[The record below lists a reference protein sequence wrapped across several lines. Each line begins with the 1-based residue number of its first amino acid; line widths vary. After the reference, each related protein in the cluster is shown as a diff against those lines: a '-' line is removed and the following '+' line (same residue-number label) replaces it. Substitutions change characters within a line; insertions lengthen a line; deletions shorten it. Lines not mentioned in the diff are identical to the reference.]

1 MSARGLVPA
10 RVLMTADAVGGVWTY
25 ALELARAL
33 APFGTRV
40 TLATMGPAPNA
51 ARRREA
57 ASVPGLRLEVSEYRL
72 EWMAD
77 PWRDVER
84 AGEWLL
90 ALEERDRPDV
100 VHLNGYAHGALPWR
114 APVLVV
120 GHSCVLSWWTAVH
133 GRPAP
138 REWDR
143 YQDAVREGLSAAE
156 LVVAPTRAMLRELA
170 TFYGPLAAARV
181 IPNGRRAPSLPA
193 VPKEP
198 LVLCAGR
205 LWDEGKNLRA
215 LQEAAAGVPWPVYV
229 AGDEQRLEVGQQ
241 PRSELRPLGRL
252 EAAAMAGWLA
262 RASIYAHPA
271 LYEPFGMSVLEAALA
286 GCALLL
292 GDVPSLREN
301 WDGAAE
307 FVPPRDHAALAG
319 TLRAL
324 VANPARVALL
334 AGRARERARALG
346 PGRMADGYLS
356 AYGWLLR
363 RGWEERACAS

>member
-1 MSARGLVPA
+1 MGLRASAPD

-40 TLATMGPAPNA
+40 TLAAMGTPPSA
-51 ARRREA
+51 AQRREA
-57 ASVPGLRLEVSEYRL
+57 ASVPGLELEVGAFRL

-90 ALEERDRPDV
+90 ALEERHRPDL

-120 GHSCVLSWWTAVH
+120 GHSCVLSWWKAVH
-133 GRPAP
+133 GRSAP
-138 REWDR
+138 RAWDR
-143 YQDAVREGLSAAE
+143 YRDAVREGLSAAE
-156 LVVAPTRAMLRELA
+156 LVVAPSAAMLRQLA
-170 TFYGPLAAARV
+170 SFYGPLPAARV
-181 IPNGRRAPSLPA
+181 VPGGRALSLPA
-193 VPKEP
+193 VAKQP

-215 LQEAAAGVPWPVYV
+215 LSEAAASGLPWPVYV
-229 AGDEQRLEVGQQ
+229 AGEESPEAARR
-241 PRSELRPLGRL
+241 PRPGLRPLGRL
-252 EAAAMAGWLA
+252 DAEAMARWLA
-262 RASIYAHPA
+262 RATVYAHPA
-271 LYEPFGMSVLEAALA
+271 LYEPFGLSVLEAALA
-286 GCALLL
+286 GCALVL
-292 GDVPSLREN
+292 GDLPSLREN
-301 WDGAAE
+301 WEGAAV

-319 TLRAL
+319 SLRAL
-324 VANPARVALL
+324 AADPARLALL
-334 AGRARERARALG
+334 AGRARERASALG
-346 PGRMADGYLS
+346 PGRMADGYVS